1 MSEIATTQI
10 DLDEALHA
18 FLGSVRSGQSL
29 DLAAWAARVQR
40 RGTLSMRDLERCFVL
55 GFEG

>member
-1 MSEIATTQI
+1 MPEIATSQI
-10 DLDEALHA
+10 DLDDALDS

-29 DLAAWAARVQR
+29 DLAAWAARVQK

>member
-1 MSEIATTQI
+1 MPEIATNQI
-10 DLDEALHA
+10 DLDDALYA

-29 DLAAWAARVQR
+29 DLAAWAARVQK
-40 RGTLSMRDLERCFVL
+40 RGTLTMRELERCFVL